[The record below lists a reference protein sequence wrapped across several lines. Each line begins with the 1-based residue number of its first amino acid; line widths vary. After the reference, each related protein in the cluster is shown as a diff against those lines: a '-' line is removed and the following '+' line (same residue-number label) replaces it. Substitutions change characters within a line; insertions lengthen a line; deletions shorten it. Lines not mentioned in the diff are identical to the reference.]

1 MCARPLKNEEEKATV
16 RRTIR
21 LTSEEDSLI
30 ANNAHA
36 AGCSFSKYVRRMA
49 LGEPQFTVVDTD
61 EVRKIRRQI
70 RYDSNNLNQ
79 LTRALNALLLTNDRN
94 DSKVSKALD
103 LLEQFKA
110 ERKANK
116 ANDKIYGELIDRL
129 EGR

>member
-1 MCARPLKNEEEKATV
+1 MCARPVKREEEKASIIRTV
-16 RRTIR
+16 RFTE
-21 LTSEEDSLI
+21 SEFRIIKS
-30 ANNAHA
+30 NAEN
-36 AGCSFSKYVRRMA
+36 AGVSFAKYVRRMA

-94 DSKVSKALD
+94 DPKVSKALD

-110 ERKANK
+110 ERKADK